1 MPDSLTLPAPLLDYL
16 EAVPDQA
23 SAARLLSVYGAATDA
38 LDRLRDLDLSR
49 FEVAGDDLAD
59 LSVWEELAPTLMRMV
74 GDMNALIAKA
84 REQAQYVGAD
94 PTTREAFAAV
104 TERLDPL
111 TAEVVKLGE
120 IIRSPSIV
128 SDRWTLLT
136 ELQSAR
142 ARFRQLIGDMMFRSA
157 VPMGAV
163 NRGDVI
169 PGWTEEVKT
178 ALSLR
183 AIGTDF
189 GRLLQARKKQFDE
202 ATREDLQ
209 WNAQQLA
216 REVNSFAS
224 TVAYRSLRAQDKR
237 PLVEL
242 RVSLDALAA
251 DRHPDPVELGRMI
264 DALIRW
270 TAGLSAM
277 NKRQLLIDNDR
288 EVWAAVGVALEQ
300 AGSAP
305 AGPQVAGVVK
315 LATSLY
321 GRDPALD
328 VFVRKAR
335 KLAWNELS
343 PEQSRA
349 MLEEL
354 RELIANLPVHDD

>member
-1 MPDSLTLPAPLLDYL
+1 MPDSLTLPAPLLDFL
-16 EAVPDQA
+16 EGVSDQG

-38 LDRLRDLDLSR
+38 LDGLRDLDLSR

-74 GDMNALIAKA
+74 GDMNALVAKA
-84 REQAQYVGAD
+84 REQAQHVAAD
-94 PTTREAFAAV
+94 STTREAFAAV
-104 TERLDPL
+104 AERLGPIS
-111 TAEVVKLGE
+111 AEVVKLGE

-136 ELQSAR
+136 ELQSSR
-142 ARFRQLIGDMMFRSA
+142 ARFRQLIGDLMYRSA

-169 PGWTEEVKT
+169 PGWTEEVRT

-183 AIGTDF
+183 AIGADF
-189 GRLLQARKKQFDE
+189 GRLLGARKKQFNE

-224 TVAYRSLRAQDKR
+224 TVAYKSLRAQDKR

-242 RVSLDALAA
+242 RVYLDALAA

-264 DALIRW
+264 DALIEW
-270 TAGLSAM
+270 TSGLAQM
-277 NKRQLLIDNDR
+277 NKRQLLVDNDR

-305 AGPQVAGVVK
+305 SPQQVGGVAK
-315 LATSLY
+315 LAMSLY
-321 GRDPALD
+321 GRDAALD
-328 VFVRKAR
+328 VFLRKAR
-335 KLAWNELS
+335 KMPWGELS
-343 PEQSRA
+343 PAQSQTI
-349 MLEEL
+349 LDEL
-354 RELIANLPVHDD
+354 RELIANLPVD

>member
-1 MPDSLTLPAPLLDYL
+1 MPDSLTLPAPLIAFV
-16 EAVPDQA
+16 EG
-23 SAARLLSVYGAATDA
+23 LSDRGAASRLMRVYAAAADA
-38 LDRLRDLDLSR
+38 LSGVGDLDLSR

-59 LSVWEELAPTLMRMV
+59 LSVWEELAPTLMHMV
-74 GDMNALIAKA
+74 GDMNTLVSTA
-84 REQAQYVGAD
+84 REQAQAPSAD
-94 PTTREAFAAV
+94 PAANAALVAVREN
-104 TERLDPL
+104 LSPL
-111 TAEVVKLGE
+111 SAEIVKLGE

-128 SDRWTLLT
+128 SDRWTLVT
-136 ELQSAR
+136 ELQGAR
-142 ARFRQLIGDMMFRSA
+142 ARFRHLIGELVFRSA
-157 VPMGAV
+157 QAMGAI

-169 PGWTEEVKT
+169 PGWAEEVKT
-178 ALSLR
+178 AVALR
-183 AIGTDF
+183 AIAADF
-189 GRLLQARKKQFDE
+189 LRLMSARKKQFDE

-242 RVSLDALAA
+242 RVFLDMLAA

-270 TAGLSAM
+270 TSGLSEV
-277 NKRQLLIDNDR
+277 NKRQILVDHDR
-288 EVWAAVGVALEQ
+288 EVWAA
-300 AGSAP
+300 
-305 AGPQVAGVVK
+305 AGVGLERASASPTGPSV
-315 LATSLY
+315 ASVASTAMALY

-328 VFVRKAR
+328 VFLRKAR
-335 KLAWNELS
+335 KTQWNQLS

-354 RELIANLPVHDD
+354 RELIANLPVHGD